1 MQAGNLQS
9 TVAVAL
15 MFAWRYLFARSHG
28 YATFINWVSFAGL
41 ALGVM
46 ILTVVVSVMNGFDRE
61 ITKRILSVIPH
72 AVVTSSQPTFDAEP
86 LRAVAGV
93 AQVSRFWQSE
103 AMLLHGAGRVDFV
116 ALVALDEDGLRH
128 TPAFGEAA
136 LVAFS
141 TRGEGVL
148 MGTPLAA
155 ARGLAVGDALTL
167 VLPSPSSSGVRPRLE
182 HFVLAGTFETG
193 ADPDTG
199 LVVALRSAIVQR
211 GALAAGTDG
220 WRLHLAAPSAAPALA
235 DDIRAA
241 LSETDS
247 VHFWMEDYGD
257 LFRAVEIEKAMMF
270 ALLALIVAIASF
282 NIVSGQTMLVND
294 KRRDV
299 AMLTTMGAAR
309 PLLIWVFFLQG
320 FSVAATGVACGLVC
334 GVLVAMN
341 AGPLGAAVGAL
352 TGANIV
358 DGTWFSEVP
367 SEVQPEDLGVIAAL
381 ALGLSLMAVLVP
393 AFKATAANPADALH
407 AA

>member
-1 MQAGNLQS
+1 MQAGTRQS

-46 ILTVVVSVMNGFDRE
+46 ILTVVVSVMNGFDRA

-93 AQVSRFWQSE
+93 EQVSRFWQSE

-136 LVAFS
+136 LAAFS

-182 HFVLAGTFETG
+182 HFKLAGTFETG

-199 LVVALRSAIVQR
+199 LIVALRSAIVQR
-211 GALAAGTDG
+211 GLVTAGTDG
-220 WRLHLAAPSAAPALA
+220 WRLHLAEPGAAPALA

-241 LSETDS
+241 LSETGN
-247 VHFWMEDYGD
+247 VRFWMEDYGD

-341 AGPLGAAVGAL
+341 AGSLGASVGTL

-367 SEVQPEDLGVIAAL
+367 SEVQPEDLAIIAVL
-381 ALGLSLMAVLVP
+381 ALDLSLLAVLVP